1 MLGVGLRNHFAA
13 RYAEDARSALQEVNL
28 AKSVAQ
34 GVARDDSKTEGFA
47 KRNKL
52 LATLTLFAGLG
63 LFFGMPFVLSAGAEF
78 FLPLTAAIVVAIA
91 LVPALEWLER
101 RRMPSVVA
109 STICVLGFV
118 LVVNAAIALI
128 VLPAVDWFIDLP
140 EKLPQIRENLAPLID
155 LYSNFQRF
163 VDETIS
169 SVSTGPISRADAA
182 SSLVPSSFVDL
193 IATSAP
199 SAAIQIFFALLVIFF
214 LLAGWTRL
222 RSRTIE
228 ARGSF
233 DSALAT
239 ARVIQNV
246 VDATSAYLTTITII
260 NVGLGLAVALVL
272 WLIGMPSPLM
282 WGGIVALFNFVP
294 YVGPIGAALLLGLG
308 GMMTYDTLSLA
319 LLPAA
324 VQIAFHLVEANFIT
338 PIVLGR
344 RLTMNPL
351 LILISLSYWGWIWGA
366 PGALLAVPI
375 LVIVTT
381 LLASIGVP
389 EFIAVHYDEGD
400 EVLPDPAA
408 TGQPAE

>member
-101 RRMPSVVA
+101 RRVPSVVA

-155 LYSNFQRF
+155 LYANFQRF